1 MKLQQ
6 HEHLEIIN
14 YLLQLMFVT
23 RRDKYINSTC
33 HTQVIKEQICT
44 ATDGVSDIIR
54 NNWIIFLKAVPQT
67 QW

>member
-14 YLLQLMFVT
+14 YL
-23 RRDKYINSTC
+23 RRPSTSGTNKQ
-33 HTQVIKEQICT
+33 HMLLIQVIKEQICT

-54 NNWIIFLKAVPQT
+54 NNWIIFYKTVPQT